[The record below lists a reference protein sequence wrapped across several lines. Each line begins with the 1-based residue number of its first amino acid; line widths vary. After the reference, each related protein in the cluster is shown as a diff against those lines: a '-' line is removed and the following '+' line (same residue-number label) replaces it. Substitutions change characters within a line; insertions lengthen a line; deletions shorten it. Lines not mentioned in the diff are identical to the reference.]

1 MTVYET
7 NEPKLPARDGMVTAG
22 NDGTGIFFQNTG
34 DAFFNR
40 IIAGVNIAGGDV
52 EIADVSAL
60 QALHDID
67 LHNDVIRLHHGGNV
81 TDVIRTEAG
90 AGTEGAAG
98 IKGSA
103 CNCKI
108 QPPAEST
115 FCILIKVPMLQN
127 LGDDKALAGCLTS
140 DISLSSLWIESD
152 L

>member
-34 DAFFNR
+34 DDFFNR

-52 EIADVSAL
+52 EIADVCARR
-60 QALHDID
+60 ALHDID
-67 LHNDVIRLHHGGNV
+67 LHDDVIQLHHG
-81 TDVIRTEAG
+81 G

>member
-34 DAFFNR
+34 DDFFNR
-40 IIAGVNIAGGDV
+40 IIAGVMLKSPMSPPFRLSMILTCMMTLFGFIMAEMLRMAFGPKREPERKELPVSKGAPAIAK
-52 EIADVSAL
+52 S
-60 QALHDID
+60 
-67 LHNDVIRLHHGGNV
+67 
-81 TDVIRTEAG
+81 
-90 AGTEGAAG
+90 
-98 IKGSA
+98 S
-103 CNCKI
+103 
-108 QPPAEST
+108 PPAEST
-115 FCILIKVPMLQN
+115 YCILIKVPMLQN